1 MDAIEKFRPELGH
14 RFEAYGTRR
23 IRGAMSDGMRS
34 VAWLP
39 RGAETRASR
48 VIEKVVPVDFQGATS
63 EGGQPLAESLPD
75 PSATSWLADLELEA
89 DYREVKRAV
98 ASLPDRERKVI
109 TDYYFGRRLLQE
121 IADELGVTQSRVC
134 QLHRRGLRMLEA
146 VLAERLSA

>member
-48 VIEKVVPVDFQGATS
+48 VIEKVVPVDFQGAS
-63 EGGQPLAESLPD
+63 FEGGQPLAE
-75 PSATSWLADLELEA
+75 
-89 DYREVKRAV
+89 
-98 ASLPDRERKVI
+98 SLPDRERKVI